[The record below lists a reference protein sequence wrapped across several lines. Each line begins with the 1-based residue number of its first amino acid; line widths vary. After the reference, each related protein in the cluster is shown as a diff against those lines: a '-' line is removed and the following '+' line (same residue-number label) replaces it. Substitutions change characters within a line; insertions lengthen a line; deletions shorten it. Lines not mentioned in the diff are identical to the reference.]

1 MNFYEKK
8 SDIIHRSIRQC
19 FFPFF
24 RFFFLFSHWTGT
36 IELHRISRDVRNY
49 EVCNNKPRCSGIMGE
64 GGGEGRGV
72 IDCVAAANE
81 TNYS

>member
-1 MNFYEKK
+1 M
-8 SDIIHRSIRQC
+8 
-19 FFPFF
+19 
-24 RFFFLFSHWTGT
+24 GT

-64 GGGEGRGV
+64 GGGEGGRV